1 MPGVVDP
8 VAGRVGGVA
17 GAGLGLLEHWLVEVA
32 PSQVPS
38 WGPKEVGVL
47 VREVRGLVS
56 LAASLQRDS
65 STGGGGGPVPVP
77 VGAGGVKPGT
87 RPVLAGVETGPSGA
101 LIGNLEEALAAYR
114 AQAIP
119 ADVVEGDDV

>member
-1 MPGVVDP
+1 MWCAALWVTAVV
-8 VAGRVGGVA
+8 VQA
-17 GAGLGLLEHWLVEVA
+17 A
-32 PSQVPS
+32 P
-38 WGPKEVGVL
+38 
-47 VREVRGLVS
+47 
-56 LAASLQRDS
+56 A
-65 STGGGGGPVPVP
+65 
-77 VGAGGVKPGT
+77 VKPGT